1 MGQRLLVVDS
11 DRRFIQDQHTALEAT
26 FEVDLLNSTDGALSR
41 LESGQ
46 YAAILLCVEVS
57 ENKGYSLCSAIRRS
71 PALAEVKIALIS
83 AKATEEEY
91 ARHQSLKG
99 RADLYLHKPIHAH
112 ELVSALSPFVPMKVE
127 DPDNPLGDLGGG
139 VDLGDEWL
147 ESLRS
152 ELEVEAVPRTGFAL
166 SPTPAP
172 APAPTPT
179 FILPPLLPLSHQA
192 TQKLPSIPKDAG
204 RVELLEARVADL
216 EAKLVAKAD
225 ELERSLQELADLRY
239 QHQSVTRNLDE
250 LEQRQADAERLRAE
264 LEEARQ
270 TQATLEAHNAQQAEA
285 LREQA
290 QTAHAEQQR
299 LQEELHAAL
308 AGQQR
313 LEEET
318 QASRAEHQRL
328 EEEAQTARA
337 EQQRLEE
344 EVQTARAEQ
353 QRLQEDLQAA
363 HAEQQQ
369 FQEREAAAN
378 ATLAE
383 KTQQAMDT
391 MESNQLLQAQLEEAR
406 EFKDRLQQA
415 ERLLQEAQERATRME
430 AERERQAAEVWDLQ
444 ERGQQQEAA
453 CRALEAERDGSG
465 AALAS
470 LEEAH
475 AELEQRLAALAA
487 SHELQQRELL
497 SGIDDREAQMG
508 RLQSSLDAQREQAA
522 ALEQHKA
529 DLENQVMADSSR
541 MMAIN
546 DLLTEL
552 EGKAREAL
560 NLTRSVNG

>member
-57 ENKGYSLCSAIRRS
+57 ENKGYSLCSAIRRT

-99 RADLYLHKPIHAH
+99 RADLYLHKPIHTH

-166 SPTPAP
+166 PPAP
-172 APAPTPT
+172 APAPAPG

-216 EAKLVAKAD
+216 ETKLVAKAD
-225 ELERSLQELADLRY
+225 ELEHSLQELADLRY

-250 LEQRQADAERLRAE
+250 LEQRQADGERLRAE

-270 TQATLEAHNAQQAEA
+270 ALAKLENHNGQQAEA

-290 QTAHAEQQR
+290 QTAHTEQQR
-299 LQEELHAAL
+299 LQEDLQAAL
-308 AGQQR
+308 AGQHRLDEETQAGRAEQHR
-313 LEEET
+313 LEEEA
-318 QASRAEHQRL
+318 QVALAEQQRL

-337 EQQRLEE
+337 EQQRLQ
-344 EVQTARAEQ
+344 V
-353 QRLQEDLQAA
+353 DLQAA
-363 HAEQQQ
+363 QAEQQQ
-369 FQEREAAAN
+369 SRERETAAIAI
-378 ATLAE
+378 LAE

-406 EFKDRLQQA
+406 ELTDRLQQA
-415 ERLLQEAQERATRME
+415 ERMLQEAQERSTRME
-430 AERERQAAEVWDLQ
+430 AERERQAAEVQDLQ
-444 ERGQQQEAA
+444 ERTQQQEAA
-453 CRALEAERDGSG
+453 CRTLEAERDAS
-465 AALAS
+465 AAARAS
-470 LEEAH
+470 LEGAQ

-497 SGIDDREAQMG
+497 AGVDDREAQLG
-508 RLQSSLDAQREQAA
+508 RLQSTLDAQREQVST
-522 ALEQHKA
+522 LEQHRA

-541 MMAIN
+541 MMAIH

-560 NLTRSVNG
+560 NLTRSVSG